1 MDFLNETPLATHL
14 ARAHLFFQDLLQAIV
29 VVKGTF
35 EVLPTGE
42 TRLCAEQLPVQLED
56 EETPFGAVEGEIVPA
71 KAWCDVAV
79 LGHARSRSARRP
91 VTQTTVWLR
100 IGRRFSRAVRVTG
113 DREWTRALGRLRPSA
128 PRPFTEL
135 PLTYRHAFGGSARQ
149 HDDLDA
155 DFFANPS
162 GRGYVALKEDVE
174 GCPLPNIEELD
185 QPVRSWQDRPLPA
198 GLAPLSRSSILRA
211 QRGIAVDLPRQTTRL
226 DASAFCSC
234 HPRMSLPSY
243 PDGASVELGGVRFGK
258 PWQFCLPGFRQQIRV
273 DLGDARYLLPL
284 RPDTLYFRP
293 DEARVVIVARCA
305 FIYQFVPEKTRSVR
319 VQATP
324 EALSQKPPARSSYTL
339 TTIRQQRAAKEP
351 TVTIVIPPSNQLALS
366 LEPVIAAHPLIDLI
380 ETLPLCPSG

>member
-1 MDFLNETPLATHL
+1 LDFLNETPLATHL

-35 EVLPTGE
+35 DVLPTGD
-42 TRLCAEQLPVQLED
+42 TRLCAEQLSLQLED
-56 EETPFGAVEGEIVPA
+56 EESPFGVVEGEIVPA

-91 VTQTTVWLR
+91 VTQTTVSLR
-100 IGRRFSRAVRVTG
+100 IGRQFSRAVRVTG
-113 DREWTRALGRLRPSA
+113 DREWTRVLGGLRPTA

-149 HDDLDA
+149 QDDLDA
-155 DFFANPS
+155 DFFANPN
-162 GRGYVALKEDVE
+162 GRGYVALKEDVD

-198 GLAPLSRSSILRA
+198 GMAPLARSSILRA
-211 QRGIAVDLPRQTTRL
+211 QRGVAVDLSRQTTRI
-226 DASAFCSC
+226 DASAFCFC
-234 HPRMSLPSY
+234 HPRMSLPAY
-243 PDGASVELGGVRFGK
+243 PHGASVELSGVRFGK
-258 PWQFCLPGFRQQIRV
+258 PWQFALPKFRYQIRV
-273 DLGDARYLLPL
+273 DLGAARYSLPL
-284 RPDTLYFRP
+284 RPDTLYLRP
-293 DEARVVIVARCA
+293 DEGRVVIVARCA
-305 FIYQFVPEKTRSVR
+305 FVYQFVPEKTRSVR

-324 EALSQKPPARSSYTL
+324 EALTREPPADSAFPM

-351 TVTIVIPPSNQLALS
+351 TVPIVIPPSDQLSLA

>member
-1 MDFLNETPLATHL
+1 MDFLNETPLVSHL

-35 EVLPTGE
+35 DVLPNGE
-42 TRLCAEQLPVQLED
+42 TRLSADQLPLQLED
-56 EETPFGAVEGEIVPA
+56 QDTPFGAVEGEIVPA

-91 VTQTTVWLR
+91 VTQTTVSLR

-113 DREWTRALGRLRPSA
+113 DREWIRVLGRLRPSA
-128 PRPFTEL
+128 PRPFIEL

-155 DFFANPS
+155 DFFANPT

-226 DASAFCSC
+226 DASAFCFC
-234 HPRMSLPSY
+234 HPRMSLPAY
-243 PDGASVELGGVRFGK
+243 PHGASVELAGVRFGK
-258 PWQFCLPGFRQQIRV
+258 PWQFCLPRFRQQIRV

-293 DEARVVIVARCA
+293 DEARVVIVARSA
-305 FIYQFVPEKTRSVR
+305 FIYQFVPEKLRSVR

-324 EALSQKPPARSSYTL
+324 EALTPQPPAHPSFAP

-351 TVTIVIPPSNQLALS
+351 TVPIVIPPSNQLFN
-366 LEPVIAAHPLIDLI
+366 
-380 ETLPLCPSG
+380 